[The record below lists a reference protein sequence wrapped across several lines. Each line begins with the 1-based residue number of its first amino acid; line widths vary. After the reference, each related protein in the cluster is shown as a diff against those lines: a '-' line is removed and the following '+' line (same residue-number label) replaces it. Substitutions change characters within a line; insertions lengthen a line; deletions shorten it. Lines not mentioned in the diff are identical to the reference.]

1 MGLVLGHAGRPG
13 HGGEGV
19 TRPRR
24 YPRPRDCGEMPVRF
38 CPGWDL
44 RQQAAL
50 PRAFGENHGR
60 IGVAFYA
67 SPLESGGRDLV
78 RDSSTRQDDEMSP
91 VLMLRAFQPKIAS
104 GLGRGGIRG
113 CGLAVKSRSRF
124 SLGREICGGKRL
136 RRRIFGE
143 RCDRIGTGSHASPPE
158 SGVGFGPG
166 IQTRRQDD
174 ETSPVQMLRA
184 FLVEDGRRIELG
196 GLGGAAESG
205 GCGVAEKC
213 WFRFRLG

>member
-1 MGLVLGHAGRPG
+1 M
-13 HGGEGV
+13 
-19 TRPRR
+19 TRPRW

>member
-1 MGLVLGHAGRPG
+1 M
-13 HGGEGV
+13 

>member
-1 MGLVLGHAGRPG
+1 MGLVLGHAGRSG

-113 CGLAVKSRSRF
+113 LRSCGEMLVPISSRLKNRRSKGSIKAFGEGCGRMARF
-124 SLGREICGGKRL
+124 PYL
-136 RRRIFGE
+136 RRKAGLRTGAFVISQKNP
-143 RCDRIGTGSHASPPE
+143 RRGTKRSS
-158 SGVGFGPG
+158 
-166 IQTRRQDD
+166 
-174 ETSPVQMLRA
+174 
-184 FLVEDGRRIELG
+184 
-196 GLGGAAESG
+196 
-205 GCGVAEKC
+205 
-213 WFRFRLG
+213 